1 MCIFSCKE
9 VGVKNDLKREIDI
22 ILGLSENELEGERL
36 VRRFFGSESKVIE
49 NGERGRN
56 SEGRIFRISDSKDG
70 EEEMSIL
77 IYRL

>member
-1 MCIFSCKE
+1 M
-9 VGVKNDLKREIDI
+9 KREIDI
-22 ILGLSENELEGERL
+22 ISGLSENELEGERP
-36 VRRFFGSESKVIE
+36 VRRLFGSESKAIE

-56 SEGRIFRISDSKDG
+56 SEGRTSRTSDPKDG